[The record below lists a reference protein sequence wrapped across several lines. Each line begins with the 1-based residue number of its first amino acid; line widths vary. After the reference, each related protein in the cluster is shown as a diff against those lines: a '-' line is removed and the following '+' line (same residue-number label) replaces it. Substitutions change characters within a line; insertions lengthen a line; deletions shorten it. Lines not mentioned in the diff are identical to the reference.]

1 MGAVAA
7 MIDAA
12 VGMSVITA
20 GELIVRTAN
29 VSVSFKRTILLCSV
43 VINSQLDK
51 VEGRKVYFL

>member
-7 MIDAA
+7 TIDAA

-29 VSVSFKRTILLCSV
+29 VCVSFKRTILLCSV